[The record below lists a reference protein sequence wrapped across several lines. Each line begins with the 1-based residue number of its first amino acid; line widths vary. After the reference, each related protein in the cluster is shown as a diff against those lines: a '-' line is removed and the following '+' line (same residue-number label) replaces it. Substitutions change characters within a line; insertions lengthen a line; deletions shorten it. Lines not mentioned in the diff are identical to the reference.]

1 MADEYL
7 KKIVNREDLSQEESR
22 ELMLAVGTGKYSPV
36 HVASILTALKVK
48 GETVAEVAGCAAAFR
63 ELAVRVPHEIKSE
76 VFDCCGTG
84 GDCAGTFNI
93 STAAALV
100 TAAMGVATA
109 KHGNRAVSSKS
120 GSADVL
126 EALGVRIDLSAE
138 DAARCLEQTDF
149 CFLFAPNYHPAM
161 KHVAPVRRELGIPTL
176 FNLLG
181 PLLNPAGCTHQIIG
195 TPDCNRAGKIA
206 EAAQLMGL
214 NNVTAFHNNVG
225 IDEIIEGSEC
235 CLHRTGQDGVDMQTL
250 LISNGSRTDIDGLKG
265 GGPEDN
271 ASIILSILEGEN
283 SMRSSTVALNAAV
296 GLVEIGRFENID
308 EAKRACIEA
317 LKSGTVMQKL
327 NEIRE
332 FTGEASNAQ

>member
-7 KKIVNREDLSQEESR
+7 KKIVNGEDLSQGESR
-22 ELMLAVGTGKYSPV
+22 KMMLAVGTGEYTPV
-36 HVASILTALKVK
+36 HVAAILTALKVK
-48 GETVAEVAGCAAAFR
+48 GETVAEIAGCAAAFR
-63 ELAVRVPHEIKSE
+63 ELAVRVPHRVEKE

-120 GSADVL
+120 GSADVI
-126 EALGVRIDLSAE
+126 EALGIGIDMSAE
-138 DAARCLEQTDF
+138 DAARCLEQTEF
-149 CFLFAPNYHPAM
+149 CFLFAPNFHPAM

-195 TPDCNRAGKIA
+195 TPDCSRAGIIA
-206 EAAQLMGL
+206 EAAHLMGL
-214 NNVTAFHNNVG
+214 KNVMSFHNDLG
-225 IDEIIEGSEC
+225 IDEMIDGSEC
-235 CLHRTGQDGVDMQTL
+235 CLHRTRRDGVDIQTL
-250 LISNGSRTDIDGLKG
+250 QISNGSRSNIEGLKG

-271 ASIILSILEGEN
+271 AAIIMSILEGEN
-283 SMRSSTVALNAAV
+283 SIRSNTVALNAAI
-296 GLVEIGRFENID
+296 GLVEIGRFANLD
-308 EAKRACIEA
+308 DAREACAEA
-317 LKSGTVMQKL
+317 LKSGKVLQKL

-332 FTGEASNAQ
+332 FTGGASNA

>member
-7 KKIVNREDLSQEESR
+7 KKIVDGEDLSQEESR
-22 ELMLAVGTGKYSPV
+22 EMMLAVGRGGYTPV
-36 HVASILTALKVK
+36 HVAAILTALKVK
-48 GETVAEVAGCAAAFR
+48 GETVAEIAGCAAAFR
-63 ELAVRVPHEIKSE
+63 ELAVRIPHRVEKE

-84 GDCAGTFNI
+84 GDCTGTFNI

-120 GSADVL
+120 GSADVI
-126 EALGVRIDLSAE
+126 EALGIGINLSAE

-149 CFLFAPNYHPAM
+149 CFLFAPYFHPAM

-195 TPDCNRAGKIA
+195 TPDCSRAGIIA
-206 EAAQLMGL
+206 EAAYLMGL
-214 NNVTAFHNNVG
+214 KNVMSFHNDIG
-225 IDEIIEGSEC
+225 IDEMIDGSEC
-235 CLHRTGQDGVDMQTL
+235 CLHRTRRDGVDIQTL
-250 LISNGSRTDIDGLKG
+250 QISNGSRSNIEELKG

-271 ASIILSILEGEN
+271 AAIIMSILEGEN
-283 SMRSSTVALNAAV
+283 SIRSSTVALNAAV
-296 GLVEIGRFENID
+296 GLVELGRYAD
-308 EAKRACIEA
+308 LDDARRACSEA
-317 LKSGTVMQKL
+317 LESGKVLQKL
-327 NEIRE
+327 NEVRE
-332 FTGEASNAQ
+332 FTGRASNA